1 MAIITDII
9 TERTTFPQQYVRVE
23 AVQTTKDQM
32 RIDVGVHLSE
42 ESSKEVP
49 PHRIEHVMGEFDL
62 YGDKNVW
69 QQAYEYIK
77 RRWPD
82 HTDV

>member
-1 MAIITDII
+1 MAIITDIV
-9 TERTTFPQQYVRVE
+9 TDRTSFPQQYVRVE
-23 AVQTTKDQM
+23 AVRADKAM
-32 RIDVGVHLSE
+32 MFVDVGVHLSE
-42 ESSKEVP
+42 QSSKEVP
-49 PHRIEHVMGEFDL
+49 PHRIEQVIGEFDL
-62 YGDKNVW
+62 YSDKNLW